1 MRERDIYPRSSKEK
15 VFLDG
20 FLASWSLPRTV
31 FKMQN
36 KVNMVRNK
44 KKKNKKR
51 RENFLFCMAR
61 TEKITGGREK
71 GGTRA
76 CNLWLG
82 KLVLLD

>member
-44 KKKNKKR
+44 KKRIR
-51 RENFLFCMAR
+51 R
-61 TEKITGGREK
+61 GGRIFFFAWQGLKKSQVGE
-71 GGTRA
+71 GREAQGPA
-76 CNLWLG
+76 IYG
-82 KLVLLD
+82 

>member
-61 TEKITGGREK
+61 TEKNHRWEREGRHK
-71 GGTRA
+71 GLQSMVR
-76 CNLWLG
+76 
-82 KLVLLD
+82 